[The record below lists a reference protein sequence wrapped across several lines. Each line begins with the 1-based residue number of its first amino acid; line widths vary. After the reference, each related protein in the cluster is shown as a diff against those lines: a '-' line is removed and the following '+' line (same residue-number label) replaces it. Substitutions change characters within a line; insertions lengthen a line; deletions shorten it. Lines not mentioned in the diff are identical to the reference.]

1 MTTAQVPLRLACLRG
16 QCTAA
21 IRQRAHHD
29 RLLTVD
35 TDTDVLLELLE
46 IAVTWRE
53 LDYSEAPVIGPR
65 GWLTFADDHAWR
77 YPERASRAFSLA
89 LDIVGRRTAGHV
101 PEQALAQVIEL
112 VQA

>member
-1 MTTAQVPLRLACLRG
+1 MTTAQVPLRLTCLRG

-21 IRQRAHHD
+21 IRQPAHHD

-53 LDYSEAPVIGPR
+53 LDYSEVPVIGPC
-65 GWLTFADDHAWR
+65 GWRAFADEHAWR

-89 LDIVGRRTAGHV
+89 LDIVGRRTAPPV